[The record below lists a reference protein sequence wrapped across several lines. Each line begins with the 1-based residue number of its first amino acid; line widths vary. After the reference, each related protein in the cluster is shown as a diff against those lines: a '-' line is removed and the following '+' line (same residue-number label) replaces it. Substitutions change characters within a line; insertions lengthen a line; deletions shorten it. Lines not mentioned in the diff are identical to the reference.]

1 MHFVNF
7 ANSKCNLISAS
18 VHRSEEHDRELRK
31 SVENRSYSNRLLY
44 DWILSSQERKTR
56 PVSSGNQSETD
67 RTAIVCCTTG
77 FSVHKSEEHDPW
89 APEISRKPIVQQSF
103 VVRLD
108 LRFPFV
114 AHGDGR
120 LAKFSTD
127 INSSFSEINWSTEK
141 VALQQRLVLIQS
153 RTTQNHGAKKLAF
166 LNETLNLRMS
176 GRTIS
181 KRVPVQSLSY

>member
-77 FSVHKSEEHDPW
+77 FSVHKSEEHDRELRKSVENRSYSNRLLYDW
-89 APEISRKPIVQQSF
+89 ICGFRSWLTEMVAWLSSR
-103 VVRLD
+103 L
-108 LRFPFV
+108 
-114 AHGDGR
+114 
-120 LAKFSTD
+120 T
-127 INSSFSEINWSTEK
+127 
-141 VALQQRLVLIQS
+141 
-153 RTTQNHGAKKLAF
+153 
-166 LNETLNLRMS
+166 
-176 GRTIS
+176 
-181 KRVPVQSLSY
+181 